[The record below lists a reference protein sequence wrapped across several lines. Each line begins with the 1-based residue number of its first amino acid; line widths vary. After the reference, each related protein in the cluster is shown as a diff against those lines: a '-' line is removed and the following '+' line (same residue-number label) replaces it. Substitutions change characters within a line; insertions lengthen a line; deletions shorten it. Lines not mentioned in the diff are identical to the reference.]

1 MSGRGALTAVIVVAA
16 TVIVAAGLSIVLGG
30 GGISSVAPS
39 TTPTAAPSAL
49 ASALAA
55 ATPSPTDFP
64 PVATPAATG
73 SAGSPSAGPGTSA
86 APSPAAEAGIVAR
99 RIQIPRL
106 GIDLKIIEGDGIDAP
121 IGKAAH
127 YPGTAWPDGGS
138 NIYIYGHAR
147 TGMFL
152 SLWDAKVG
160 DKVVLTL
167 ADGTERT
174 YLVDKVLPKV
184 PYDATEYLQ
193 PTATEQLTLQTST
206 SYYETAPRFVVIAH
220 PGP

>member
-1 MSGRGALTAVIVVAA
+1 VSGRGTLAAVIVIAA

-30 GGISSVAPS
+30 GGISSVGPS
-39 TTPTAAPSAL
+39 TTPTAAPTAAPSAF
-49 ASALAA
+49 AA
-55 ATPSPTDFP
+55 APPSPTDFP
-64 PVATPAATG
+64 AVATPAATG
-73 SAGSPSAGPGTSA
+73 GAGPSAGPGTSA
-86 APSPAAEAGIVAR
+86 APSPPVVGIVAR

-127 YPGTAWPDGGS
+127 FPGTAWPDGGS

-147 TGMFL
+147 EGMFL
-152 SLWDAKVG
+152 PLWDAKLG

-174 YLVDKVLPKV
+174 YVVDKVLPKV
-184 PYDATEYLQ
+184 PYDAVQYLQ
-193 PTATEQLTLQTST
+193 PTPTEQLTLQTST

-220 PGP
+220 PGS